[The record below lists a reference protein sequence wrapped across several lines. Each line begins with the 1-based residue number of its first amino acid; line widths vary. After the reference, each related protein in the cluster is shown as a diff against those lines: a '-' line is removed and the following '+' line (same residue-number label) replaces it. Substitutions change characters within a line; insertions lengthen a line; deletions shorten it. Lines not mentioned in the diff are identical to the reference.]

1 MKKMKN
7 RLSHRPVSE
16 VLNSALERRRFS
28 SRHDDLD
35 PRVVDEQGRVLPVDL
50 VVVLRDRVARAPDA
64 TWRNA
69 NKKFLFDISWAVFF
83 TGI

>member
-1 MKKMKN
+1 MTN
-7 RLSHRPVSE
+7 RLSHRSVSE

-28 SRHDDLD
+28 SRHHDLD
-35 PRVVDEQGRVLPVDL
+35 SRVVDEQGRVLPVDL

-69 NKKFLFDISWAVFF
+69 KQVFL
-83 TGI
+83 